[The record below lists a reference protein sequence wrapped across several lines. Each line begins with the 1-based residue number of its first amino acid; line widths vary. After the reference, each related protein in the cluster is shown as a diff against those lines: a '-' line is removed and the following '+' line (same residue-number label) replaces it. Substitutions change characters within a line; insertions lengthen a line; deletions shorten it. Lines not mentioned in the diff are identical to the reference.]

1 MSPTQGCPP
10 LEDRSKRFTPQRRT
24 KPLQSLPRHRY
35 HSKACLVLIEPK
47 ALGAAVPN
55 PYQTPRRQGTS
66 PGHSGRLNPRRESH
80 TGSGDR
86 TRTPKACQ
94 NARRP
99 TKHPRDFKS
108 DVVITDHNTSPPA
121 AARNQRERG
130 TPHLS
135 PRAVICGHLLH
146 PLAPN
151 LHQIHPP

>member
-66 PGHSGRLNPRRESH
+66 PGHSGRLNPRGESH

-86 TRTPKACQ
+86 TRTPQRA
-94 NARRP
+94 
-99 TKHPRDFKS
+99 RDFKS
-108 DVVITDHNTSPPA
+108 LASTNSAIPARRGMVDHPQSDDKSLVPLGHSKTLNPLGGRRTD
-121 AARNQRERG
+121 EVG
-130 TPHLS
+130 W
-135 PRAVICGHLLH
+135 
-146 PLAPN
+146 
-151 LHQIHPP
+151 